1 MSPTGPRR
9 WAHLAAVALQFL
21 TRIPVRLASVSDDDL
36 RGSQAFFPL
45 VGAVVAV
52 VGIAVRAGLQPLVGA
67 PAATVAAVAA
77 AVLVTGAFHE
87 DGLAD
92 TADGLWGGWT
102 PERRIEIMRD
112 SRVGTYGAVTLIA
125 SLLYQVM
132 LLAQLPLA
140 TFATVLVAGHVIG
153 RAAGVALAASLAPV
167 SDQGLGAK
175 VAGTGGAPTVVLCSV
190 TAIAAAVL
198 AAGWWFWAPL
208 VAGVVVI
215 VATRAL
221 ARAKLGG
228 LTGDVL
234 GAVNQATMLAVMTVL
249 VALWRHGW

>member
-1 MSPTGPRR
+1 M
-9 WAHLAAVALQFL
+9 
-21 TRIPVRLASVSDDDL
+21 
-36 RGSQAFFPL
+36 
-45 VGAVVAV
+45 
-52 VGIAVRAGLQPLVGA
+52 
-67 PAATVAAVAA
+67 AAVAA
-77 AVLVTGAFHE
+77 AVVVTGAFHE

-140 TFATVLVAGHVIG
+140 TFATVLLAGHVIG

-175 VAGTGGAPTVVLCSV
+175 VAGRGGTATAVLCSIAAV
-190 TAIAAAVL
+190 AAAVL
-198 AAGWWFWAPL
+198 AAGRWFWAPL
-208 VAGVVVI
+208 VAGAVVI

-228 LTGDVL
+228 LTGDLL
-234 GAVNQATMLAVMTVL
+234 GAVTQTTMLAVMTVL

>member
-1 MSPTGPRR
+1 MWHLLVSMMPPAASPTVSPTGPRR
-9 WAHLAAVALQFL
+9 WAHLAAVAMQFL
-21 TRIPVRLASVSDDDL
+21 TRIPVRLTSVSDDDL

-45 VGAVVAV
+45 VGAVVAA

-67 PAATVAAVAA
+67 APATVAAVAA
-77 AVLVTGAFHE
+77 AVVVTGAFHE

-140 TFATVLVAGHVIG
+140 TFATVMLAGHVIG

-167 SDQGLGAK
+167 SDQRLGAK
-175 VAGTGGAPTVVLCSV
+175 VAGRGGTATAVLCRSPPSPPPCSPQ
-190 TAIAAAVL
+190 
-198 AAGWWFWAPL
+198 AGGFGRRSSPALSSSSPPVRWPEPSS
-208 VAGVVVI
+208 AG
-215 VATRAL
+215 
-221 ARAKLGG
+221 
-228 LTGDVL
+228 
-234 GAVNQATMLAVMTVL
+234 
-249 VALWRHGW
+249 